1 MPYLLA
7 GRVEKMS
14 SRIFGFATTDSVKII
29 CQCGT
34 MEGRVEFAHFGMRIL
49 FDCRDCNTSVLM
61 EVTQ

>member
-1 MPYLLA
+1 MLPR
-7 GRVEKMS
+7 GVEKMS
-14 SRIFGFATTDSVKII
+14 SRIFGFGTTDSVKII

-34 MEGRVEFAHFGMRIL
+34 MEGRVEFAQFGMRIM